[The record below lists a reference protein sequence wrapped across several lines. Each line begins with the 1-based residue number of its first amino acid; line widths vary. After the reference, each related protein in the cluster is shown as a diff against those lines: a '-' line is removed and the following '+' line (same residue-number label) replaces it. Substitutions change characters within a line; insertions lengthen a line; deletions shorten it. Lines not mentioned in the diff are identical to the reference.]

1 MVTFFST
8 TLVIA
13 ILGLTGLIAAKRRE
27 STTGRV
33 FFSGVRPVAGH
44 LLGKGLHFVE
54 RRAPALV
61 RLGFSTL
68 IAAAKTGIRFS
79 VAWVV
84 LRAERLLE
92 KTLHTLRHTTAT
104 RGEGE
109 ASPFLREVA
118 EHKKSLQEGTD
129 RKQNAIYE
137 E

>member
-1 MVTFFST
+1 MVTFFSI
-8 TLVIA
+8 TLGIS
-13 ILGLTGLIAAKRRE
+13 ILGLTGLIAAKRWE
-27 STTGRV
+27 TATGRV
-33 FFSGVRPVAGH
+33 FFSGVRPAAGQV
-44 LLGKGLHFVE
+44 LGSALHFVE
-54 RRAPALV
+54 RRAPALL

-68 IAAAKTGIRFS
+68 IAAARTGIRFS
-79 VAWVV
+79 IAWVV

-92 KTLHTLRHTTAT
+92 KTLHPLRHTTAT

-118 EHKKSLQEGTD
+118 EHKKSLLEGTD

>member
-13 ILGLTGLIAAKRRE
+13 ILGLAGLIAAKRRE

-61 RLGFSTL
+61 RSGASAL
-68 IAAAKTGIRFS
+68 IAAARTGIRFS
-79 VAWVV
+79 IAWVV

-109 ASPFLREVA
+109 ASAFLREVA
-118 EHKKSLQEGTD
+118 EHKKSLLEGSD
-129 RKQNAIYE
+129 KKKNAIYE